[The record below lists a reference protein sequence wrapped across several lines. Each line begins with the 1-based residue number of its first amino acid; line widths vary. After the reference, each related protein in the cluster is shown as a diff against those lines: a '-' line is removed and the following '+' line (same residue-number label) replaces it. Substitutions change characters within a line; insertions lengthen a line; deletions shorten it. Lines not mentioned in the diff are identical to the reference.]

1 MKLKEKAKKIELKK
15 DRMGAQQALE
25 LAARVQSEEESILKN
40 KEEQFK

>member
-1 MKLKEKAKKIELKK
+1 MKLKEKAKRMEFKK

-25 LAARVQSEEESILKN
+25 LAARVQSEEDNVLKT